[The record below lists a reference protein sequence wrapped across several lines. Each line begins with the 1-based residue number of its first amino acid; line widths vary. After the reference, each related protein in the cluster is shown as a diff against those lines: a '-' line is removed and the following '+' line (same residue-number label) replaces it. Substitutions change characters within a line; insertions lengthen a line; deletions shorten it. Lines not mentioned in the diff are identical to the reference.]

1 LPASVTQVDLLSATV
16 EVGEVAVLMRTG
28 DPDFLRTLQNRYP
41 GFLISRQQEPQITF
55 DLEIL
60 ETNFDEPDADVEV
73 TQKNGRWML
82 ARGDFRA
89 EWDSAKRHCHIAQTR
104 SPHATDSVLRIVH
117 SLVQASRGGF
127 LLHAAS
133 AVRNQ
138 KAFLFAGE
146 SGAGKSTISA
156 LAPVD
161 AVLLTDEISYVS
173 RRDNQYHAF
182 GTPFTGELNT
192 PGENVSAP
200 VSALYLLAKGSENR
214 IDAIDAAEAVQSLL
228 SNILFFA
235 KDDELVQALFHS
247 AFEFVQH
254 VPIYRLTFVP
264 DARVWELIG

>member
-1 LPASVTQVDLLSATV
+1 MPASVTHVDLLSATV

-117 SLVQASRGGF
+117 SLVQAGGEDSCF
-127 LLHAAS
+127 TPPAPFETRRRFCSLGRP
-133 AVRNQ
+133 V
-138 KAFLFAGE
+138 GE
-146 SGAGKSTISA
+146 
-156 LAPVD
+156 
-161 AVLLTDEISYVS
+161 EFHFRVS
-173 RRDNQYHAF
+173 
-182 GTPFTGELNT
+182 PC
-192 PGENVSAP
+192 
-200 VSALYLLAKGSENR
+200 
-214 IDAIDAAEAVQSLL
+214 
-228 SNILFFA
+228 
-235 KDDELVQALFHS
+235 
-247 AFEFVQH
+247 
-254 VPIYRLTFVP
+254 
-264 DARVWELIG
+264 